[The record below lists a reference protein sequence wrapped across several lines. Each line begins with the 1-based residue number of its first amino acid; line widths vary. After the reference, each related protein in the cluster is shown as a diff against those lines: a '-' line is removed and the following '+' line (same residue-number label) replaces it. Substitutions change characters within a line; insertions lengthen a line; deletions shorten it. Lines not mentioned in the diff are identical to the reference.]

1 MPVIAHAFRRLESR
15 PRGRLAA
22 RLAPALLLS
31 GLLAAPAAGQSPRL
45 QVAWVDDQVLGPLVG
60 IEGRTPIGSEPEQ
73 PASGPI
79 VMQTRDWMLTGEAAV
94 GVNLN
99 PDDADVEVLLY
110 LHGGVLYR
118 TGSDMLSRVGGVVA
132 AYLPAGVVGPAAR
145 VELAG
150 AVDVQ
155 AGWLFKRGHGHLHLA
170 LDVSTR
176 FLCDLFC

>member
-110 LHGGVLYR
+110 LH
-118 TGSDMLSRVGGVVA
+118 
-132 AYLPAGVVGPAAR
+132 
-145 VELAG
+145 
-150 AVDVQ
+150 
-155 AGWLFKRGHGHLHLA
+155 
-170 LDVSTR
+170 
-176 FLCDLFC
+176 